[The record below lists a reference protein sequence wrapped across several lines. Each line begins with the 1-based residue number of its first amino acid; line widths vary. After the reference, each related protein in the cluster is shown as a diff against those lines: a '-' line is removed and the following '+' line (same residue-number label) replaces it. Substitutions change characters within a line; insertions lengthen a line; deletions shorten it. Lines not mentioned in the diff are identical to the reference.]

1 MDRAT
6 NSALLPS
13 MIAGLAVLGGV
24 IGYQIGN
31 AGEGDAPP
39 TATAPAE
46 AAPAAPAGQAVDW
59 SQVSEQDLEI
69 ASLFVLARDRNAATA
84 LDSLSA
90 LADRDSTVWRRGHAI
105 AHTIG
110 RFVIRHADH
119 DPAVL
124 STCRPTFQAGCYH
137 GVMEGYM
144 RAVPSV
150 EADALTRLCA
160 DLESPGT
167 AEISPRECAHGLGHG
182 LLERVGYDINLALGA
197 CDRFAVDALRG
208 ECHDGVFMQNVVR
221 GRGLPTAGA
230 EAQQVAGAHEHQ
242 ATGAHEHGAAE
253 MSALMAGESFRADDL
268 AFPCNRVDAQYQPAC
283 WSYQPV
289 AIARFK
295 LDRGEPT
302 LDGCELAPAES
313 RARCYSGYG
322 KQSTVWTTLDEATM
336 IETCSLAPAPHDV
349 ECLAGVVESLVDRS
363 WGPELALSFCAQVE
377 STRGSA
383 EPCYETLGGRIALL
397 HAEPRATEGECALA
411 REPRL
416 VAACLRG
423 AGRR

>member
-1 MDRAT
+1 MDRT
-6 NSALLPS
+6 TKSALLPS

-31 AGEGDAPP
+31 GGGGDEPA
-39 TATAPAE
+39 ATAP
-46 AAPAAPAGQAVDW
+46 PAAAASAEPAGPVDW
-59 SQVSEQDLEI
+59 SQVSEADLDI
-69 ASLFVLARDRNAATA
+69 ASLFIIARDQNAATA

-110 RFVIRHADH
+110 RFVIRHAGH

-160 DLESPGT
+160 DLDVPGT
-167 AEISPRECAHGLGHG
+167 AAISPRECAHGLGHG

-197 CDRFAVDALRG
+197 CDRFAMDALRG
-208 ECHDGVFMQNVVR
+208 ECHDGVFMQNVVN
-221 GRGLPTAGA
+221 GRGLPAAGD
-230 EAQQVAGAHEHQ
+230 QPQPVAGAHEHQ
-242 ATGAHEHGAAE
+242 TAAAHEHGAAH
-253 MSALMAGESFRADDL
+253 ATTLMAGESFRADDL
-268 AFPCNRVDAQYQPAC
+268 AFPCNRVDPAYQPAC

-295 LDRGEPT
+295 LDRGKPT

-322 KQSTVWTTLDEATM
+322 KQSTVWTTLDEAMM

-349 ECLAGVVESLVDRS
+349 DCLAGVVESLVDRS
-363 WGPELALSFCAQVE
+363 WGPELALSFCARVVSSRE
-377 STRGSA
+377 SA

-397 HAEPRATEGECALA
+397 HADPRDTERDCALA

-416 VAACLRG
+416 VEACLRG
-423 AGRR
+423 ARRR